1 VLDLFNQLVGPP
13 SRTIAWGHSLG
24 GMVTA
29 GLIQRYPDRFDAALP
44 MCGALSGGVATW
56 NTALDYAFAFKTLLA
71 PGGGLQVVN
80 IADPD
85 ANLVAGRGGLDIA
98 QATPQGR
105 ARLALVH
112 ALANGPGW
120 FIKGGP

>member
-29 GLIQRYPDRFDAALP
+29 GLIQRYPDRFDA
-44 MCGALSGGVATW
+44 
-56 NTALDYAFAFKTLLA
+56 
-71 PGGGLQVVN
+71 GGGLQVVN

-112 ALANGPGW
+112 AFANGPGW